1 MVKSNTNKRY
11 ALRKLGKIF
20 GSVIIGLTLFL
31 GGVLNTSFVHAD
43 GADVTSELDDNFE
56 TQDNRKDIPYET
68 IYERDDNLPK
78 GTKETKTPGK
88 KGIKATVK
96 TYSSTTLQLVS
107 EKSDVVILQPQTEVI
122 KVGTKPTVVTETI
135 SSLIR
140 YIKDDTRPVGS
151 NVLTESDGEDGLRK
165 ITTTYDVNDKT
176 GEVTI
181 RETTSTIEKE
191 SKDIIYKVAA
201 KDKVE
206 KHITEKSTNIRFEK
220 DESKARSENPVTIDG
235 EDGYVTTTRTY
246 DVNPENGHV
255 TEKVTVDR
263 KEATDTVIKVPA
275 KSKVEREVLPT
286 SVIRYEKD
294 ESRDRGA
301 SIEMIDGEDGYVTTT
316 RTYDVNPENGK
327 VTEKVTVDRK
337 EATDTV
343 IKVPAKS
350 KVEREVLPTSVIRYE
365 KDESKARSENPVT
378 IDGEDGYVTTTT
390 TYDVNPETGHVTEK
404 VTVDRK
410 EATDTVIKV
419 PAKSKVER
427 EVLPT
432 SVIRFEKDESKARS
446 ENPVTIDGEDGYVTT
461 TTTYDVN
468 PENGKVTEKVTV
480 DRKEPTDTVIK
491 VPAKSKVEREVLPTS
506 VIRYEK
512 DESRDRGASIEMVD
526 GEDGYVTT
534 TRTYDVDSETGKVT
548 EKVTVD
554 RKEPT
559 DTVIKV
565 PAKSKVERKVLPTSV
580 IRYEKD
586 ESRDRGAS
594 IEMVD
599 GEDGYVTTT
608 RTYDVNPETGK
619 VSEKVTVDRKEA
631 TDTVIKVPAKDKV
644 EKRIAEKS
652 TNIRF
657 EKDETRDRSE
667 NPVTIDGEDG
677 YVITTRTYDVD
688 SETGKVSEKVTV
700 EKKEATDTVIKV
712 PAKSK
717 VEREVLPT
725 SVIRFEK
732 DETRDRSENPVT
744 IDGEDGYVITTTTY
758 DVDSETG
765 KVTEKVTVEKKEAT
779 DTVIKVP
786 AKSKVDREVLPTSAI
801 RYEKDESRDRG
812 ASIEMVDG
820 EDGYVTTTTTY
831 DVNPETGKVREKV
844 TVDRKEATDTVIKV
858 PAKSKVDREV
868 LPTSV
873 IRYEKDETRDRG
885 ASIEMVDGEDGYV
898 TTTTT
903 YDVNPETGKV
913 SEKVTVDR
921 KEATDTVIKVPAKSK
936 VDREVL
942 PTSVIRYEKDES
954 RDRGASIEMIDGED
968 GYVTTTR
975 TYDVNPE
982 NGHVTEKVTVDRKE
996 PTDTVIKVPA
1006 KSKVEEVLVPFATK
1020 YEADNDL
1027 SAGQEQ
1033 EITLGKNGKTVTTI
1047 TYDVDGKSGQVT
1059 ESTLSQKEDSQTRVV
1074 KKGTKPQVLVQ
1085 EIPIETEYLD
1095 DPTLYK
1101 GQEVE
1106 EAGEIGEITLT
1117 TIYTVDERDGTIEE
1131 TTSRQITK
1139 EMVKRRIR
1147 RGTREPEKVV
1157 VPEQSSIPSYPV
1169 SVTSNQG
1176 TNAAVESAKP
1186 VAPTTGWKQENGMW
1200 YFYNTDGSMA
1210 TGWVQVNGSWYYLN
1224 SNGSMATGWEQVN
1237 GSWYYLNDNGSM
1249 EIGWLQNNGSWYYL
1263 NSNGSMKANQ
1273 WFQVGSKWYYVNAS
1287 GELAINTS
1295 IDGYRVNDNG
1305 EWVR

>member
-1 MVKSNTNKRY
+1 MEK
-11 ALRKLGKIF
+11 KI
-20 GSVIIGLTLFL
+20 
-31 GGVLNTSFVHAD
+31 
-43 GADVTSELDDNFE
+43 
-56 TQDNRKDIPYET
+56 
-68 IYERDDNLPK
+68 
-78 GTKETKTPGK
+78 
-88 KGIKATVK
+88 
-96 TYSSTTLQLVS
+96 
-107 EKSDVVILQPQTEVI
+107 I
-122 KVGTKPTVVTETI
+122 KVGTKPTVRVGDIESKEVKFEKDLEHPRGSNPETI
-135 SSLIR
+135 
-140 YIKDDTRPVGS
+140 P
-151 NVLTESDGEDGLRK
+151 GENGTK
-165 ITTTYDVNDKT
+165 EITTTYKLDTNT
-176 GEVTI
+176 GEVSEL
-181 RETTSTIEKE
+181 ETTEK
-191 SKDIIYKVAA
+191 IL
-201 KDKVE
+201 
-206 KHITEKSTNIRFEK
+206 TQPT
-220 DESKARSENPVTIDG
+220 P
-235 EDGYVTTTRTY
+235 
-246 DVNPENGHV
+246 
-255 TEKVTVDR
+255 TV
-263 KEATDTVIKVPA
+263 VKVPA

-286 SVIRYEKD
+286 SVIRFEKD
-294 ESRDRGA
+294 ETRDR
-301 SIEMIDGEDGYVTTT
+301 
-316 RTYDVNPENGK
+316 N
-327 VTEKVTVDRK
+327 
-337 EATDTV
+337 
-343 IKVPAKS
+343 
-350 KVEREVLPTSVIRYE
+350 
-365 KDESKARSENPVT
+365 ENPVT
-378 IDGEDGYVTTTT
+378 IDGEDGYVITTR
-390 TYDVNPETGHVTEK
+390 TYDVDSETGKVTEK
-404 VTVDRK
+404 VTVEKK

-432 SVIRFEKDESKARS
+432 SVIRFEKDETRDRN

-468 PENGKVTEKVTV
+468 PETGKVSEKVTV
-480 DRKEPTDTVIK
+480 DRKEPTDTVIKVPAKSKVEREVLPTSVIRFEKDETKDRSENPVTIDGEDGTITTTTTYDVNPENGHVTEKVTVEKKEATDTVIK

-534 TRTYDVDSETGKVT
+534 TTTYDVNPETGKVSETVTVDRKEATDTVIKVPAKSKVEREVLPTSVIRFEKDETRDRNENPITTDGEDGYVTTTRTYDVNPETGKVT

-565 PAKSKVERKVLPTSV
+565 PAQSKVEREVLPTGI

-619 VSEKVTVDRKEA
+619 VTEKVTVDRKEP
-631 TDTVIKVPAKDKV
+631 TDTVIKVPAQSKV
-644 EKRIAEKS
+644 EREVLPTS
-652 TNIRF
+652 VIRF
-657 EKDETRDRSE
+657 EKDETKDRSE
-667 NPVTIDGEDG
+667 NPITIDGEDG
-677 YVITTRTYDVD
+677 TVTTTRTYDVNP
-688 SETGKVSEKVTV
+688 ENGHVTEKVTV

-725 SVIRFEK
+725 SVIRYEK
-732 DETRDRSENPVT
+732 DETRDR
-744 IDGEDGYVITTTTY
+744 
-758 DVDSETG
+758 
-765 KVTEKVTVEKKEAT
+765 
-779 DTVIKVP
+779 
-786 AKSKVDREVLPTSAI
+786 
-801 RYEKDESRDRG
+801 G
-812 ASIEMVDG
+812 AYIEMVDG

-831 DVNPETGKVREKV
+831 DVNPETGKVSEKV

-921 KEATDTVIKVPAKSK
+921 KEATDTVIKVS
-936 VDREVL
+936 
-942 PTSVIRYEKDES
+942 
-954 RDRGASIEMIDGED
+954 
-968 GYVTTTR
+968 
-975 TYDVNPE
+975 
-982 NGHVTEKVTVDRKE
+982 
-996 PTDTVIKVPA
+996 A

-1095 DPTLYK
+1095 DSTLDI
-1101 GQEVE
+1101 GQEIE

-1157 VPEQSSIPSYPV
+1157 VPKKSSIPSYPV

-1176 TNAAVESAKP
+1176 TDSALEPAKP
-1186 VAPTTGWKQENGMW
+1186 VAATTGWKQENGMW
-1200 YFYNTDGSMA
+1200 YFYNTNGSMV

-1224 SNGSMATGWEQVN
+1224 SNGSMATGWEQVDGSWYYLN
-1237 GSWYYLNDNGSM
+1237 SNGSMATGWAQVNGSWYYLNSNGSMATGWEQVDGSWYYLNDNGSM

>member
-1 MVKSNTNKRY
+1 MAKSNTNKRY

-140 YIKDDTRPVGS
+140 YIKDATRPVGS

-206 KHITEKSTNIRFEK
+206 KRITEKSTNIRFEK
-220 DESKARSENPVTIDG
+220 DETKDRSENPVTTDG

-255 TEKVTVDR
+255 TEKITVDR

-275 KSKVEREVLPT
+275 KSKVEHKVLPT
-286 SVIRYEKD
+286 SIIRYEKD

-301 SIEMIDGEDGYVTTT
+301 SIEMVDGEDGYVTTT
-316 RTYDVNPENGK
+316 RTYDVNP
-327 VTEKVTVDRK
+327 
-337 EATDTV
+337 DT
-343 IKVPAKS
+343 
-350 KVEREVLPTSVIRYE
+350 
-365 KDESKARSENPVT
+365 
-378 IDGEDGYVTTTT
+378 
-390 TYDVNPETGHVTEK
+390 
-404 VTVDRK
+404 
-410 EATDTVIKV
+410 
-419 PAKSKVER
+419 
-427 EVLPT
+427 
-432 SVIRFEKDESKARS
+432 
-446 ENPVTIDGEDGYVTT
+446 
-461 TTTYDVN
+461 
-468 PENGKVTEKVTV
+468 GKVTEKVTV

-512 DESRDRGASIEMVD
+512 DESRDRGS
-526 GEDGYVTT
+526 
-534 TRTYDVDSETGKVT
+534 
-548 EKVTVD
+548 
-554 RKEPT
+554 
-559 DTVIKV
+559 
-565 PAKSKVERKVLPTSV
+565 
-580 IRYEKD
+580 
-586 ESRDRGAS
+586 S

-608 RTYDVNPETGK
+608 RTYDVNPDTGK
-619 VSEKVTVDRKEA
+619 
-631 TDTVIKVPAKDKV
+631 
-644 EKRIAEKS
+644 
-652 TNIRF
+652 
-657 EKDETRDRSE
+657 
-667 NPVTIDGEDG
+667 
-677 YVITTRTYDVD
+677 
-688 SETGKVSEKVTV
+688 
-700 EKKEATDTVIKV
+700 
-712 PAKSK
+712 
-717 VEREVLPT
+717 
-725 SVIRFEK
+725 
-732 DETRDRSENPVT
+732 
-744 IDGEDGYVITTTTY
+744 
-758 DVDSETG
+758 
-765 KVTEKVTVEKKEAT
+765 
-779 DTVIKVP
+779 
-786 AKSKVDREVLPTSAI
+786 
-801 RYEKDESRDRG
+801 
-812 ASIEMVDG
+812 
-820 EDGYVTTTTTY
+820 
-831 DVNPETGKVREKV
+831 
-844 TVDRKEATDTVIKV
+844 
-858 PAKSKVDREV
+858 
-868 LPTSV
+868 
-873 IRYEKDETRDRG
+873 
-885 ASIEMVDGEDGYV
+885 
-898 TTTTT
+898 
-903 YDVNPETGKV
+903 
-913 SEKVTVDR
+913 
-921 KEATDTVIKVPAKSK
+921 
-936 VDREVL
+936 
-942 PTSVIRYEKDES
+942 
-954 RDRGASIEMIDGED
+954 
-968 GYVTTTR
+968 
-975 TYDVNPE
+975 
-982 NGHVTEKVTVDRKE
+982 VTEKVTVDRKE

-1027 SAGQEQ
+1027 SAGQEK

-1085 EIPIETEYLD
+1085 VIPIETEYLD
-1095 DPTLYK
+1095 DPTLDK

-1117 TIYTVDERDGTIEE
+1117 TMYTVDERDGTIEE

-1139 EMVKRRIR
+1139 EMVKRRVR

-1176 TNAAVESAKP
+1176 TDAAVEPAKP

-1224 SNGSMATGWEQVN
+1224 SNGSMVTGWVQVNGSWYYLNSNGSMATGWEQVD
-1237 GSWYYLNDNGSM
+1237 GLWYYLNDNGSM
-1249 EIGWLQNNGSWYYL
+1249 ETGWLQNNGSWYYL

-1287 GELAINTS
+1287 GELAVNTS

>member
-1 MVKSNTNKRY
+1 MAKSNTNKRY
-11 ALRKLGKIF
+11 VLRKLGKIF

-107 EKSDVVILQPQTEVI
+107 EKSDVVILQPQTEII

-135 SSLIR
+135 NSTIR

-206 KHITEKSTNIRFEK
+206 KRITEKSTNIRFEK

-235 EDGYVTTTRTY
+235 EDGYVITTTTY
-246 DVNPENGHV
+246 DVNPETGHV
-255 TEKVTVDR
+255 TEKVTVEK

-294 ESRDRGA
+294 ETKDR
-301 SIEMIDGEDGYVTTT
+301 SENPVTTDGEDGYVTTT
-316 RTYDVNPENGK
+316 RIYDVNPEN
-327 VTEKVTVDRK
+327 
-337 EATDTV
+337 
-343 IKVPAKS
+343 
-350 KVEREVLPTSVIRYE
+350 
-365 KDESKARSENPVT
+365 
-378 IDGEDGYVTTTT
+378 
-390 TYDVNPETGHVTEK
+390 GHVTEK

-410 EATDTVIKV
+410 EA
-419 PAKSKVER
+419 
-427 EVLPT
+427 
-432 SVIRFEKDESKARS
+432 
-446 ENPVTIDGEDGYVTT
+446 
-461 TTTYDVN
+461 
-468 PENGKVTEKVTV
+468 
-480 DRKEPTDTVIK
+480 
-491 VPAKSKVEREVLPTS
+491 
-506 VIRYEK
+506 
-512 DESRDRGASIEMVD
+512 
-526 GEDGYVTT
+526 
-534 TRTYDVDSETGKVT
+534 
-548 EKVTVD
+548 
-554 RKEPT
+554 T

-619 VSEKVTVDRKEA
+619 V
-631 TDTVIKVPAKDKV
+631 
-644 EKRIAEKS
+644 
-652 TNIRF
+652 
-657 EKDETRDRSE
+657 
-667 NPVTIDGEDG
+667 
-677 YVITTRTYDVD
+677 
-688 SETGKVSEKVTV
+688 
-700 EKKEATDTVIKV
+700 
-712 PAKSK
+712 
-717 VEREVLPT
+717 
-725 SVIRFEK
+725 
-732 DETRDRSENPVT
+732 
-744 IDGEDGYVITTTTY
+744 
-758 DVDSETG
+758 
-765 KVTEKVTVEKKEAT
+765 
-779 DTVIKVP
+779 
-786 AKSKVDREVLPTSAI
+786 
-801 RYEKDESRDRG
+801 
-812 ASIEMVDG
+812 
-820 EDGYVTTTTTY
+820 
-831 DVNPETGKVREKV
+831 
-844 TVDRKEATDTVIKV
+844 
-858 PAKSKVDREV
+858 
-868 LPTSV
+868 
-873 IRYEKDETRDRG
+873 
-885 ASIEMVDGEDGYV
+885 
-898 TTTTT
+898 
-903 YDVNPETGKV
+903 
-913 SEKVTVDR
+913 
-921 KEATDTVIKVPAKSK
+921 
-936 VDREVL
+936 
-942 PTSVIRYEKDES
+942 
-954 RDRGASIEMIDGED
+954 
-968 GYVTTTR
+968 
-975 TYDVNPE
+975 
-982 NGHVTEKVTVDRKE
+982 TEKVTVDRKE

-1027 SAGQEQ
+1027 SAGQEK

-1085 EIPIETEYLD
+1085 VIPIETEYLD
-1095 DPTLYK
+1095 DSTLDK

-1157 VPEQSSIPSYPV
+1157 VPKKSSIPSYPV

-1176 TNAAVESAKP
+1176 TDAAVEPAKP

-1224 SNGSMATGWEQVN
+1224 SNGSMATGWVQVNGSWYYLNSNGSMATGWEQVD

-1249 EIGWLQNNGSWYYL
+1249 ETGWLQNNGSWYYL

-1273 WFQVGSKWYYVNAS
+1273 WFQVSSKWYYVNAS
-1287 GELAINTS
+1287 GELAVNTS

>member
-1 MVKSNTNKRY
+1 MAKSNTNKRY

-140 YIKDDTRPVGS
+140 YIKDATRPVGS

-206 KHITEKSTNIRFEK
+206 KRITEKSTNIRFEKDETKDRSENPVTIDGEDGTITTTTTYDVNPENGHVTEKVTVEKKEATDTVIKVPAKSKVEHKVLPTGIIRFEK

-235 EDGYVTTTRTY
+235 EDGTVTTTTTY

-255 TEKVTVDR
+255 TEKVTVEK
-263 KEATDTVIKVPA
+263 KEA
-275 KSKVEREVLPT
+275 
-286 SVIRYEKD
+286 
-294 ESRDRGA
+294 
-301 SIEMIDGEDGYVTTT
+301 
-316 RTYDVNPENGK
+316 
-327 VTEKVTVDRK
+327 
-337 EATDTV
+337 
-343 IKVPAKS
+343 
-350 KVEREVLPTSVIRYE
+350 
-365 KDESKARSENPVT
+365 
-378 IDGEDGYVTTTT
+378 
-390 TYDVNPETGHVTEK
+390 
-404 VTVDRK
+404 
-410 EATDTVIKV
+410 
-419 PAKSKVER
+419 
-427 EVLPT
+427 
-432 SVIRFEKDESKARS
+432 
-446 ENPVTIDGEDGYVTT
+446 
-461 TTTYDVN
+461 
-468 PENGKVTEKVTV
+468 
-480 DRKEPTDTVIK
+480 
-491 VPAKSKVEREVLPTS
+491 
-506 VIRYEK
+506 
-512 DESRDRGASIEMVD
+512 
-526 GEDGYVTT
+526 
-534 TRTYDVDSETGKVT
+534 
-548 EKVTVD
+548 
-554 RKEPT
+554 T

-619 VSEKVTVDRKEA
+619 V
-631 TDTVIKVPAKDKV
+631 
-644 EKRIAEKS
+644 
-652 TNIRF
+652 
-657 EKDETRDRSE
+657 
-667 NPVTIDGEDG
+667 
-677 YVITTRTYDVD
+677 
-688 SETGKVSEKVTV
+688 
-700 EKKEATDTVIKV
+700 
-712 PAKSK
+712 
-717 VEREVLPT
+717 
-725 SVIRFEK
+725 
-732 DETRDRSENPVT
+732 
-744 IDGEDGYVITTTTY
+744 
-758 DVDSETG
+758 
-765 KVTEKVTVEKKEAT
+765 
-779 DTVIKVP
+779 
-786 AKSKVDREVLPTSAI
+786 
-801 RYEKDESRDRG
+801 
-812 ASIEMVDG
+812 
-820 EDGYVTTTTTY
+820 
-831 DVNPETGKVREKV
+831 
-844 TVDRKEATDTVIKV
+844 
-858 PAKSKVDREV
+858 
-868 LPTSV
+868 
-873 IRYEKDETRDRG
+873 
-885 ASIEMVDGEDGYV
+885 
-898 TTTTT
+898 
-903 YDVNPETGKV
+903 
-913 SEKVTVDR
+913 
-921 KEATDTVIKVPAKSK
+921 
-936 VDREVL
+936 
-942 PTSVIRYEKDES
+942 
-954 RDRGASIEMIDGED
+954 
-968 GYVTTTR
+968 
-975 TYDVNPE
+975 
-982 NGHVTEKVTVDRKE
+982 TEKVTVDRKE

-1027 SAGQEQ
+1027 SAGQEK

-1085 EIPIETEYLD
+1085 VIPIETEYLD
-1095 DPTLYK
+1095 DPTLDK
-1101 GQEVE
+1101 GQEIE

-1157 VPEQSSIPSYPV
+1157 VPKKSSIPSYPV

-1176 TNAAVESAKP
+1176 TVEPAKP

-1224 SNGSMATGWEQVN
+1224 
-1237 GSWYYLNDNGSM
+1237 DNGSM
-1249 EIGWLQNNGSWYYL
+1249 ETGWLQNNGSWYYL

-1287 GELAINTS
+1287 GELAVNTS

>member
-1 MVKSNTNKRY
+1 MAKSNTNKRY

-20 GSVIIGLTLFL
+20 GSVIVGLTLFL
-31 GGVLNTSFVHAD
+31 GGILNTSFVHAAD
-43 GADVTSELDDNFE
+43 GIQYV
-56 TQDNRKDIPYET
+56 R
-68 IYERDDNLPK
+68 
-78 GTKETKTPGK
+78 
-88 KGIKATVK
+88 
-96 TYSSTTLQLVS
+96 
-107 EKSDVVILQPQTEVI
+107 
-122 KVGTKPTVVTETI
+122 
-135 SSLIR
+135 
-140 YIKDDTRPVGS
+140 DDTRDKEEGI
-151 NVLTESDGEDGLRK
+151 E
-165 ITTTYDVNDKT
+165 YDDADN
-176 GEVTI
+176 G
-181 RETTSTIEKE
+181 
-191 SKDIIYKVAA
+191 DIIVKVAT
-201 KDKVE
+201 KPKVVT
-206 KHITEKSTNIRFEK
+206 KKISSTRIRFEK
-220 DESKARSENPVTIDG
+220 DET
-235 EDGYVTTTRTY
+235 
-246 DVNPENGHV
+246 
-255 TEKVTVDR
+255 
-263 KEATDTVIKVPA
+263 
-275 KSKVEREVLPT
+275 
-286 SVIRYEKD
+286 KD
-294 ESRDRGA
+294 
-301 SIEMIDGEDGYVTTT
+301 
-316 RTYDVNPENGK
+316 
-327 VTEKVTVDRK
+327 
-337 EATDTV
+337 
-343 IKVPAKS
+343 
-350 KVEREVLPTSVIRYE
+350 
-365 KDESKARSENPVT
+365 
-378 IDGEDGYVTTTT
+378 
-390 TYDVNPETGHVTEK
+390 
-404 VTVDRK
+404 
-410 EATDTVIKV
+410 
-419 PAKSKVER
+419 
-427 EVLPT
+427 
-432 SVIRFEKDESKARS
+432 RS

-468 PENGKVTEKVTV
+468 PENGHVT
-480 DRKEPTDTVIK
+480 
-491 VPAKSKVEREVLPTS
+491 
-506 VIRYEK
+506 
-512 DESRDRGASIEMVD
+512 
-526 GEDGYVTT
+526 
-534 TRTYDVDSETGKVT
+534 
-548 EKVTVD
+548 
-554 RKEPT
+554 
-559 DTVIKV
+559 
-565 PAKSKVERKVLPTSV
+565 
-580 IRYEKD
+580 
-586 ESRDRGAS
+586 
-594 IEMVD
+594 
-599 GEDGYVTTT
+599 
-608 RTYDVNPETGK
+608 
-619 VSEKVTVDRKEA
+619 
-631 TDTVIKVPAKDKV
+631 
-644 EKRIAEKS
+644 
-652 TNIRF
+652 
-657 EKDETRDRSE
+657 
-667 NPVTIDGEDG
+667 
-677 YVITTRTYDVD
+677 
-688 SETGKVSEKVTV
+688 EKVTV

-712 PAKSK
+712 PAQSK
-717 VEREVLPT
+717 VEHKVLPT
-725 SVIRFEK
+725 GIIRYEK
-732 DETRDRSENPVT
+732 DESRDRGTSIEMV
-744 IDGEDGYVITTTTY
+744 DGEDGYVTTTTTY
-758 DVDSETG
+758 DVNPETG

-786 AKSKVDREVLPTSAI
+786 AKSKVEHKVLPTGII

-831 DVNPETGKVREKV
+831 DVNPETGKVSEKV

-868 LPTSV
+868 LPTSA
-873 IRYEKDETRDRG
+873 IRYEKDESRDRG

-1095 DPTLYK
+1095 DPTLDK
-1101 GQEVE
+1101 GQEIE

-1224 SNGSMATGWEQVN
+1224 SNGSMATGWVQVNGSWYYLNSNGSMATGWEQVD

-1249 EIGWLQNNGSWYYL
+1249 ETGWLQNNGSWYYL

-1273 WFQVGSKWYYVNAS
+1273 WFQVGGKWYYVNAS
-1287 GELAINTS
+1287 GELAVNTS

>member
-1 MVKSNTNKRY
+1 MAKSNTNKRY
-11 ALRKLGKIF
+11 VLRKLGKIF

-107 EKSDVVILQPQTEVI
+107 EKSDVVILQPQTEII

-135 SSLIR
+135 NSTIR

-206 KHITEKSTNIRFEK
+206 KRITEKSTNIRFEK

-235 EDGYVTTTRTY
+235 EDGYVITTTTYDVNPETGHVTEKVTVEKKEATDTVIKVPAKSKVEREVLPTSVIRYEKDETKDRSENPVTTDGEDGYVTTTRIY

-275 KSKVEREVLPT
+275 KSKVERKVLPT

-301 SIEMIDGEDGYVTTT
+301 SIEMVDGEDGYVTTT
-316 RTYDVNPENGK
+316 RTYDVNP
-327 VTEKVTVDRK
+327 
-337 EATDTV
+337 DT
-343 IKVPAKS
+343 
-350 KVEREVLPTSVIRYE
+350 
-365 KDESKARSENPVT
+365 
-378 IDGEDGYVTTTT
+378 
-390 TYDVNPETGHVTEK
+390 
-404 VTVDRK
+404 
-410 EATDTVIKV
+410 
-419 PAKSKVER
+419 
-427 EVLPT
+427 
-432 SVIRFEKDESKARS
+432 
-446 ENPVTIDGEDGYVTT
+446 
-461 TTTYDVN
+461 
-468 PENGKVTEKVTV
+468 GKVTEKVTV

-534 TRTYDVDSETGKVT
+534 TRTYDV
-548 EKVTVD
+548 
-554 RKEPT
+554 
-559 DTVIKV
+559 
-565 PAKSKVERKVLPTSV
+565 
-580 IRYEKD
+580 
-586 ESRDRGAS
+586 
-594 IEMVD
+594 
-599 GEDGYVTTT
+599 
-608 RTYDVNPETGK
+608 NPETGK
-619 VSEKVTVDRKEA
+619 
-631 TDTVIKVPAKDKV
+631 
-644 EKRIAEKS
+644 
-652 TNIRF
+652 
-657 EKDETRDRSE
+657 
-667 NPVTIDGEDG
+667 
-677 YVITTRTYDVD
+677 
-688 SETGKVSEKVTV
+688 
-700 EKKEATDTVIKV
+700 
-712 PAKSK
+712 
-717 VEREVLPT
+717 
-725 SVIRFEK
+725 
-732 DETRDRSENPVT
+732 
-744 IDGEDGYVITTTTY
+744 
-758 DVDSETG
+758 
-765 KVTEKVTVEKKEAT
+765 
-779 DTVIKVP
+779 
-786 AKSKVDREVLPTSAI
+786 
-801 RYEKDESRDRG
+801 
-812 ASIEMVDG
+812 
-820 EDGYVTTTTTY
+820 
-831 DVNPETGKVREKV
+831 
-844 TVDRKEATDTVIKV
+844 
-858 PAKSKVDREV
+858 
-868 LPTSV
+868 
-873 IRYEKDETRDRG
+873 
-885 ASIEMVDGEDGYV
+885 
-898 TTTTT
+898 
-903 YDVNPETGKV
+903 
-913 SEKVTVDR
+913 
-921 KEATDTVIKVPAKSK
+921 
-936 VDREVL
+936 
-942 PTSVIRYEKDES
+942 
-954 RDRGASIEMIDGED
+954 
-968 GYVTTTR
+968 
-975 TYDVNPE
+975 
-982 NGHVTEKVTVDRKE
+982 VTEKVTVDRKE

-1027 SAGQEQ
+1027 SAGQEK

-1085 EIPIETEYLD
+1085 VIPIETEYLD
-1095 DPTLYK
+1095 DPTLDK

-1117 TIYTVDERDGTIEE
+1117 TMYTVDEHDGTIEE

-1176 TNAAVESAKP
+1176 TDAAVELAKP

-1224 SNGSMATGWEQVN
+1224 SNGSMATGWVQVNGSWYYLNSNGSMATGWEQVD

-1249 EIGWLQNNGSWYYL
+1249 ETGWLQNNGSWYYL

-1287 GELAINTS
+1287 GELAVNTS

>member
-1 MVKSNTNKRY
+1 MAKSNTNKRY

-20 GSVIIGLTLFL
+20 GSVIVGLTLFL
-31 GGVLNTSFVHAD
+31 GGILNTSFVHAAD
-43 GADVTSELDDNFE
+43 GIQYV
-56 TQDNRKDIPYET
+56 R
-68 IYERDDNLPK
+68 
-78 GTKETKTPGK
+78 
-88 KGIKATVK
+88 
-96 TYSSTTLQLVS
+96 
-107 EKSDVVILQPQTEVI
+107 
-122 KVGTKPTVVTETI
+122 
-135 SSLIR
+135 
-140 YIKDDTRPVGS
+140 DDTRDKEEGI
-151 NVLTESDGEDGLRK
+151 E
-165 ITTTYDVNDKT
+165 YDDADN
-176 GEVTI
+176 G
-181 RETTSTIEKE
+181 
-191 SKDIIYKVAA
+191 DIIVKVAT
-201 KDKVE
+201 KPKVVT
-206 KHITEKSTNIRFEK
+206 KKISSTRIRFEK
-220 DESKARSENPVTIDG
+220 DET
-235 EDGYVTTTRTY
+235 
-246 DVNPENGHV
+246 
-255 TEKVTVDR
+255 
-263 KEATDTVIKVPA
+263 
-275 KSKVEREVLPT
+275 
-286 SVIRYEKD
+286 KD
-294 ESRDRGA
+294 
-301 SIEMIDGEDGYVTTT
+301 
-316 RTYDVNPENGK
+316 
-327 VTEKVTVDRK
+327 
-337 EATDTV
+337 
-343 IKVPAKS
+343 
-350 KVEREVLPTSVIRYE
+350 
-365 KDESKARSENPVT
+365 RSENPVT

-390 TYDVNPETGHVTEK
+390 TYDVNPENGHVTEK
-404 VTVDRK
+404 VTVEKK

-432 SVIRFEKDESKARS
+432 SVIRFEKDETKDRS
-446 ENPVTIDGEDGYVTT
+446 ENPVTIDGEDGTITTTTTYDVNPENGHVTEKVTVEKKEATDTVIKVPAKSKVEHKVLPTGIIRYEKDESRDRGTSIEMVDGEDGYVTT

-468 PENGKVTEKVTV
+468 PENGHVTEKVTV
-480 DRKEPTDTVIK
+480 EKKEATDTVIK
-491 VPAKSKVEREVLPTS
+491 VPAKSKVDHKVLPTGI
-506 VIRYEK
+506 IRYEK
-512 DESRDRGASIEMVD
+512 DESRDRGTSIEMVD

-534 TRTYDVDSETGKVT
+534 TT
-548 EKVTVD
+548 
-554 RKEPT
+554 
-559 DTVIKV
+559 
-565 PAKSKVERKVLPTSV
+565 
-580 IRYEKD
+580 
-586 ESRDRGAS
+586 
-594 IEMVD
+594 
-599 GEDGYVTTT
+599 
-608 RTYDVNPETGK
+608 TYDVNP
-619 VSEKVTVDRKEA
+619 
-631 TDTVIKVPAKDKV
+631 
-644 EKRIAEKS
+644 
-652 TNIRF
+652 
-657 EKDETRDRSE
+657 
-667 NPVTIDGEDG
+667 
-677 YVITTRTYDVD
+677 
-688 SETGKVSEKVTV
+688 ETGKVSEKVTV

-732 DETRDRSENPVT
+732 DETRDRNENPVT
-744 IDGEDGYVITTTTY
+744 I
-758 DVDSETG
+758 
-765 KVTEKVTVEKKEAT
+765 
-779 DTVIKVP
+779 
-786 AKSKVDREVLPTSAI
+786 
-801 RYEKDESRDRG
+801 
-812 ASIEMVDG
+812 DG

-831 DVNPETGKVREKV
+831 DVNPETGKV
-844 TVDRKEATDTVIKV
+844 T
-858 PAKSKVDREV
+858 
-868 LPTSV
+868 
-873 IRYEKDETRDRG
+873 ET
-885 ASIEMVDGEDGYV
+885 
-898 TTTTT
+898 
-903 YDVNPETGKV
+903 
-913 SEKVTVDR
+913 VTVDR

-1095 DPTLYK
+1095 DPTLDK
-1101 GQEVE
+1101 GQEIE

-1224 SNGSMATGWEQVN
+1224 SNGSMATGWVQVN
-1237 GSWYYLNDNGSM
+1237 GSW
-1249 EIGWLQNNGSWYYL
+1249 
-1263 NSNGSMKANQ
+1263 
-1273 WFQVGSKWYYVNAS
+1273 
-1287 GELAINTS
+1287 
-1295 IDGYRVNDNG
+1295 
-1305 EWVR
+1305 

>member
-1 MVKSNTNKRY
+1 MAKSNTNKRY

-20 GSVIIGLTLFL
+20 GSVIVGLTLFL
-31 GGVLNTSFVHAD
+31 GGILNTSFVHAAD
-43 GADVTSELDDNFE
+43 GIQYV
-56 TQDNRKDIPYET
+56 R
-68 IYERDDNLPK
+68 
-78 GTKETKTPGK
+78 
-88 KGIKATVK
+88 
-96 TYSSTTLQLVS
+96 
-107 EKSDVVILQPQTEVI
+107 
-122 KVGTKPTVVTETI
+122 
-135 SSLIR
+135 
-140 YIKDDTRPVGS
+140 DDTRDKEEGI
-151 NVLTESDGEDGLRK
+151 E
-165 ITTTYDVNDKT
+165 YDDADN
-176 GEVTI
+176 G
-181 RETTSTIEKE
+181 
-191 SKDIIYKVAA
+191 DIIVKVAT
-201 KDKVE
+201 KPKVVT
-206 KHITEKSTNIRFEK
+206 KKISSTRIRFEK
-220 DESKARSENPVTIDG
+220 DETKDRSENPVTIDG
-235 EDGYVTTTRTY
+235 EDGTVTTTTTY

-255 TEKVTVDR
+255 TEKVTVEK

-286 SVIRYEKD
+286 SVIRFEKD
-294 ESRDRGA
+294 ETKDRSENPVTIDGEDGTITTTTTYDVNPENGHVTEKVTVEKKEA
-301 SIEMIDGEDGYVTTT
+301 TDTVIKVPAKSKVEREVLPTSVIRFEKDETKDRSENPITIDGEDGTVTTTRTYDVNPENGHVTEKVTVEKKEATDTVIKVPAKSKVEREVLPTSVIRFEKDETKDRSENPITTDGEDGYVTTT
-316 RTYDVNPENGK
+316 RTYDVNPETGK
-327 VTEKVTVDRK
+327 VSEKVTVDRKEPTDTVIKVPAKDKVEKRIAEKSTNIRYEKDESRDRGASIEMVDGEDGYVITTRTYDVDSETGKVSEKVTVDRK

-343 IKVPAKS
+343 VKVPAKS

-390 TYDVNPETGHVTEK
+390 TYDVNPE
-404 VTVDRK
+404 
-410 EATDTVIKV
+410 
-419 PAKSKVER
+419 
-427 EVLPT
+427 
-432 SVIRFEKDESKARS
+432 
-446 ENPVTIDGEDGYVTT
+446 
-461 TTTYDVN
+461 
-468 PENGKVTEKVTV
+468 NGKVT
-480 DRKEPTDTVIK
+480 
-491 VPAKSKVEREVLPTS
+491 
-506 VIRYEK
+506 
-512 DESRDRGASIEMVD
+512 
-526 GEDGYVTT
+526 
-534 TRTYDVDSETGKVT
+534 
-548 EKVTVD
+548 
-554 RKEPT
+554 
-559 DTVIKV
+559 
-565 PAKSKVERKVLPTSV
+565 
-580 IRYEKD
+580 
-586 ESRDRGAS
+586 
-594 IEMVD
+594 
-599 GEDGYVTTT
+599 
-608 RTYDVNPETGK
+608 
-619 VSEKVTVDRKEA
+619 
-631 TDTVIKVPAKDKV
+631 
-644 EKRIAEKS
+644 
-652 TNIRF
+652 
-657 EKDETRDRSE
+657 
-667 NPVTIDGEDG
+667 
-677 YVITTRTYDVD
+677 
-688 SETGKVSEKVTV
+688 
-700 EKKEATDTVIKV
+700 
-712 PAKSK
+712 
-717 VEREVLPT
+717 
-725 SVIRFEK
+725 
-732 DETRDRSENPVT
+732 
-744 IDGEDGYVITTTTY
+744 
-758 DVDSETG
+758 
-765 KVTEKVTVEKKEAT
+765 
-779 DTVIKVP
+779 
-786 AKSKVDREVLPTSAI
+786 
-801 RYEKDESRDRG
+801 
-812 ASIEMVDG
+812 
-820 EDGYVTTTTTY
+820 
-831 DVNPETGKVREKV
+831 
-844 TVDRKEATDTVIKV
+844 
-858 PAKSKVDREV
+858 
-868 LPTSV
+868 
-873 IRYEKDETRDRG
+873 
-885 ASIEMVDGEDGYV
+885 
-898 TTTTT
+898 
-903 YDVNPETGKV
+903 
-913 SEKVTVDR
+913 EKVTVDR

-954 RDRGASIEMIDGED
+954 RDRGASIEMVDGEDGYVITTRTYDVDSETGKVSEKVTVDRKEATDTVVKVPAKSKVEREVLPTSVIRYEKDESKARSENPVTIDGEDGYVTTTTTYDVNPENGKVTEKVTVDRKEATDTVIKVPAKSKVDREVLPTSVIRYEKDESRDRGASIEMVDGED

-982 NGHVTEKVTVDRKE
+982 TGKVTEKVTVEKKE
-996 PTDTVIKVPA
+996 ATDTVIKVPA

-1095 DPTLYK
+1095 DPTLDK

-1224 SNGSMATGWEQVN
+1224 SNGSMATGWAQVNGSWYYLNSNGSMATGWAQVNGSWYYLNSNGSMATGWAQVNGSWYYLNSNGSMATGWEQVD

-1263 NSNGSMKANQ
+1263 NSNGSMKVNQ